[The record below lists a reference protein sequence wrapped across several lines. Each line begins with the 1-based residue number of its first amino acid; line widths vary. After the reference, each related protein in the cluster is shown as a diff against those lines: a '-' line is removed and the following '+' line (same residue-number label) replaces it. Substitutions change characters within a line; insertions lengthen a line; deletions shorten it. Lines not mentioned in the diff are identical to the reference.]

1 MIKFLRTTRAITSDL
16 NNNTFVDDNDADN
29 DDDGYDDDIFYGS
42 DLHMVPRGRILQLS
56 QQGPRLHSASIF
68 SLDKVSYKLTR
79 AVFLIMIKMVKI
91 LEIMIIMVLMVTCR

>member
-16 NNNTFVDDNDADN
+16 NNNTFVDDND
-29 DDDGYDDDIFYGS
+29 DDGYDDDIFYAG

>member
-29 DDDGYDDDIFYGS
+29 DDDGYDDDIFYAG

-68 SLDKVSYKLTR
+68 SLH
-79 AVFLIMIKMVKI
+79 KMS
-91 LEIMIIMVLMVTCR
+91 